1 LETKTISEQFPWAKP
16 GAEAYIYNRNGWGV
30 TELRKVQIT
39 KVTKSRVT
47 TTGDRV
53 FYVRKHGNTLTV
65 LGLEHYR
72 SPDLIAA
79 DDPRVA
85 EAKAEA
91 LKQKIDNAARAAADD
106 FHKSRTVDN
115 AHKAVAALLDF
126 IKANQ
131 EEAK

>member
-1 LETKTISEQFPWAKP
+1 METQTITEQFPWAVA
-16 GAEAYIYNRNGWGV
+16 GAEAYVYNRNGWGV

-53 FYVRKHGNTLTV
+53 FYVRKYGNTLTA
-65 LGLEHYR
+65 LGMEYHR
-72 SPDLIAA
+72 SPDLIAV

-106 FHKSRTVDN
+106 FNKSRTVDN

-131 EEAK
+131 EEAN